1 VALLITGAM
10 GHVGYAV
17 ACRAAAAGE
26 RVIAQYRR
34 SCRPADAEAAGLDV
48 TWVACDLADGQ
59 AVERLAAAHAID
71 ACIHLAAVSN
81 EAHARPEPLAAVQ
94 ANVGAVGHL
103 LDVARRH
110 GWRRFVLA
118 STGGVFQ
125 NVDPERP
132 ICEDAQPDPTNIYGT
147 TKRCAE
153 LLTRMYRRQF
163 DLEASTVRISWVY
176 GPPLVTDSPARGPIP
191 AFLIGALKGKERR
204 DASGG
209 DFAASFTFVAD
220 VADGLLAAARAQ
232 MLHHDIYHLG
242 PGRNFSAREVAE
254 AVKRVV
260 PGAVIELGPGNLPW
274 TTYTALRGPLAGER
288 LRADT
293 SYEIGHSLQDGI
305 RAYADWLRAHPELY
319 A

>member
-1 VALLITGAM
+1 M
-10 GHVGYAV
+10 GHVGYVV

-34 SCRPADAEAAGLDV
+34 SYRPAAAEAAGPGV
-48 TWVACDLADGQ
+48 TWVACDLADRQ

-94 ANVGAVGHL
+94 ANVGAVGYL
-103 LDVARRH
+103 LDVARRQ
-110 GWRRFVLA
+110 GWRRFVLV

-125 NVDPERP
+125 NVDPEQP
-132 ICEDAQPDPTNIYGT
+132 IGEDAQPDPTNIYGT
-147 TKRCAE
+147 TKLCAE
-153 LLTRMYRRQF
+153 LLARMYRRQF
-163 DLEASTVRISWVY
+163 ELEASTVRISWVY

-209 DFAASFTFVAD
+209 DFAASFTFVED

-232 MLHHDIYHLG
+232 RLDHDIYHLG

-254 AVKRVV
+254 AVKRAV
-260 PGAVIELGPGNLPW
+260 PGAVIELGPGSLPW
-274 TTYTALRGPLAGER
+274 TTYTPLRGPLAGER

-293 SYEIGHSLQDGI
+293 GYQIGHSLEDGI
-305 RAYADWLRAHPELY
+305 RAYADWLRAHPRLY
-319 A
+319 R